1 MKLLLADNDR
11 NICKT
16 LKKALEKNNYTVDT
30 ASDKEEILTMLSHVP
45 YDAVVIDDTMPEND
59 VADVISDMREREI
72 KIPVIA
78 ISDKT
83 DPEDIVRILDS
94 GADDC
99 LSKPF
104 TVSELMARIRAVLR
118 RGASYTR
125 NEVSFGNLKLDCSG
139 NVLYTKDGSFN
150 MNNKEFQMIEYFM
163 RNPGKTFSTEDLMS
177 RFWGWESDSAINV
190 VWTNIAN
197 LRRKLKTLKADS
209 KLTSIRGVGYK
220 LERI

>member
-30 ASDKEEILTMLSHVP
+30 ASDTEEIFSLLNHVP
-45 YDAVVIDDTMPEND
+45 YDAVVIDDTMPGND
-59 VADVISDMREREI
+59 ISDVISDLRGRGVTM
-72 KIPVIA
+72 PLIA
-78 ISDKT
+78 ISDRSE
-83 DPEDIVRILDS
+83 PEDIVCILDS

-104 TVSELMARIRAVLR
+104 AISELMARIRAVLR

-125 NEVSFGNLKLDCSG
+125 SEVSFGNLKLDCSG
-139 NVLYTKDGSFN
+139 NVLYTDYGSFN
-150 MNNKEFQMIEYFM
+150 MNNKEFQIIEYFM
-163 RNPGKTFSTEDLMS
+163 RNPGKTFSTEDIMS

-197 LRRKLKTLKADS
+197 LRRKLKILNADS
-209 KLTSIRGVGYK
+209 RLTSIRGVGYK
-220 LERI
+220 LEMI